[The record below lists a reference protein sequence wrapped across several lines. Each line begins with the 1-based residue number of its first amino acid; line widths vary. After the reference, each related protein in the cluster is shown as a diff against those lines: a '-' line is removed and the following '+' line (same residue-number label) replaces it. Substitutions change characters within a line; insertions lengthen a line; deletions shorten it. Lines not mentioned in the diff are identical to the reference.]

1 MCGRFFRYRKARE
14 MAAAFRAKPNVAIA
28 DDEAPH
34 FNIPPSQLVL
44 AVRFNPKTRERTLD
58 PLHWGL
64 IPHFAKDRKY
74 AFRCSNARGDSIDTK
89 ASFRGAFQK
98 RRCIVPAD
106 GFYEWLTAGKR
117 KLPYAFARTDRGPV
131 ALAGVWEN
139 WMDPETGEWVR
150 SCALITTDANGLVG
164 RIHDRMPVILHP
176 DDQAAWL
183 GEKPATIQQ
192 LKQLLAPFP
201 AHEMAMWAVSPR
213 LNKPD
218 VDEPTLLEPIEDD
231 PLLLA
236 RTPKSG

>member
-14 MAAAFRAKPNVAIA
+14 MAAAFRANPSAAIEDGDA
-28 DDEAPH
+28 AH
-34 FNIPPSQLVL
+34 YNIPPSQLVL
-44 AVRFNPKTRERTLD
+44 AVRFNAKTGERSLD

-74 AFRCSNARGDSIDTK
+74 AFRCSNARADSIADK
-89 ASFRGAFQK
+89 ASFRGAFAK

-106 GFYEWLTAGKR
+106 GFYEWLTLGKK
-117 KLPYAFARTDRGPV
+117 KLPYAFVRADRAPL

-150 SCALITTDANGLVG
+150 SCALITTEANDLVG

-183 GEKPATIQQ
+183 GEEPASVDQ
-192 LKQLLAPFP
+192 LKQLLAPYP
-201 AHEMAMWAVSPR
+201 ADTMAMWAVSPR

-218 VDEPTLLEPIEDD
+218 VDEPTLLEPVEDD
-231 PLLLA
+231 PLRLA
-236 RTPKSG
+236 MAPESG